1 METGGKEVNL
11 RRVREWKHMQ
21 WGKPDIVTSCSR
33 LMPPSIQTHG
43 GISQVTQPG
52 QFKRKIKDNWS
63 WLMFGSPLH
72 TEHQLHAYSRSPTI
86 ASIGVQLLTW
96 INTLIINYKAQC
108 MPHDERQSKASLKY
122 RRLFLPLGGKEKKL
136 YIINKYINKLLGRA
150 KPQLPGISE

>member
-1 METGGKEVNL
+1 MEAHVVGQADAFI
-11 RRVREWKHMQ
+11 H
-21 WGKPDIVTSCSR
+21 PDSGAWLS
-33 LMPPSIQTHG
+33 LH
-43 GISQVTQPG
+43 QVTQPG

-122 RRLFLPLGGKEKKL
+122 RRLFLPGGG
-136 YIINKYINKLLGRA
+136 GRNYKQTA
-150 KPQLPGISE
+150 G